1 MTGPLTRL
9 TAGRAAIADA
19 FAELER
25 LREATAAVK
34 ARIAELERAPRPVS
48 EALDAFDAWA
58 DAAATS
64 AIDAVRVDLLVDP
77 SSQAAGL
84 RLPVVLAAGQVVPN
98 AEAAVSAL
106 LGLLALVGRAEL
118 RRVIEGQ
125 LMDLTDGRQTLGA
138 AERQKK
144 IERAQADLLTAEL
157 AEESAIRQME
167 AIGLDVLRRP
177 DADPRALLASDA
189 SLPG

>member
-1 MTGPLTRL
+1 MTGLLTRL

-19 FAELER
+19 HAELER
-25 LREATAAVK
+25 LRDAVVAAKAQVTA
-34 ARIAELERAPRPVS
+34 IERAPRPVS

-64 AIDAVRVDLLVDP
+64 AIDAARVDLLVDP

-98 AEAAVSAL
+98 VEAAANVL
-106 LGLLALVGRAEL
+106 LGLLALVGRTEL

-125 LMDLTDGRQTLGA
+125 LTDLTDGRQTLGA

-144 IERAQADLLTAEL
+144 IERAQADLLAAEL
-157 AEESAIRQME
+157 ADEAAVRAME
-167 AIGLDVLRRP
+167 AIGLDVARRP
-177 DADPRALLASDA
+177 DADPRALLAADSA
-189 SLPG
+189 LLA